1 MEAIDTGECR
11 LCGGSGEVTIT
22 PIGEPD
28 SAATSYGCP
37 VCIAAARDEEEAEL
51 LERIDQMQQH
61 QNELLRARQVLG
73 AEVHKLQHQRD
84 QLLAAAEAAYE
95 LLKVI
100 HDETGKVG
108 LQLRAA
114 IAATKGGA

>member
-1 MEAIDTGECR
+1 MEARDTGECR
-11 LCGGSGEVTIT
+11 LCCGIGEVTIT

-28 SAATSYGCP
+28 SEATSYGCP
-37 VCIAAARDEEEAEL
+37 VCIAAERDEEIAT
-51 LERIDQMQQH
+51 LE
-61 QNELLRARQVLG
+61 
-73 AEVHKLQHQRD
+73 HQRD

-114 IAATKGGA
+114 IAAAKGGAASVESINKPMVWAVFGKDAGPC